1 MTVCVDRSVYTLTV
15 FTISSAFLHFVHE
28 PGLVLS
34 VLIPSFQGIF
44 DTQ

>member
-15 FTISSAFLHFVHE
+15 FTTSSALHFVHE

-44 DTQ
+44 DKQ